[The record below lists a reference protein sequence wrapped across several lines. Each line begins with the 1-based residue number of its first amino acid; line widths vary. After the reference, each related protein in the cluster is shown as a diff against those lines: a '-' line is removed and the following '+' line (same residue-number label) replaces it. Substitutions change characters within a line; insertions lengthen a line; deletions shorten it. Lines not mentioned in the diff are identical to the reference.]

1 MTSRWRKRGVRVHAF
16 AVVACALVLVGGA
29 QNATAQGDSSFDSVR
44 VSKPLFTWRDGALA
58 AGFVGLTGAMFHYD
72 RSIALRL
79 QHSSAQQNGFLK
91 SASKDFEFAGTTG
104 AIVASAGAYA
114 VGRLGGWDNASDL
127 GLHEIEAIGVSGVVT
142 TVLKD
147 VVGRARPYVSAD
159 TNPHD
164 FRSGRSLIGGGD
176 DYVSFP
182 SGHATVAFAAA
193 AVATSESQRW
203 WPQGVWVVAPVM
215 YGGATLVGLSRMYNN
230 AHWASDIVAGA
241 AIGTFAGLKVVRFN
255 HGDRETLVDRWLLG
269 MNVLPAPG
277 GGVGV
282 GWSFAP

>member
-1 MTSRWRKRGVRVHAF
+1 MTSRRGKRGTRVGAF
-16 AVVACALVLVGGA
+16 AVLGCALVLLGSA
-29 QNATAQGDSSFDSVR
+29 QNATAQSDSGFDSVR

-58 AGFVGLTGAMFHYD
+58 AGFVGLTGAMSHYD
-72 RSIALRL
+72 RSIAVRL

-91 SASKDFEFAGTTG
+91 RASKDFEFAGTTG
-104 AIVASAGAYA
+104 AIVASVGTYA
-114 VGRLGGWDNASDL
+114 VGRLGGWGNASDL

-147 VVGRARPYVSAD
+147 VVERARPYVSAD
-159 TNPHD
+159 TNPHQ
-164 FRSGRSLIGGGD
+164 FRSGSPFGNHGD

-203 WPQGVWVVAPVM
+203 WPRGVWVVAPVM
-215 YGGATLVGLSRMYNN
+215 YGGATAVGLSRMYNN

-241 AIGTFAGLKVVRFN
+241 AIGTLAGLKVVRYN
-255 HGDRETLVDRWLLG
+255 HSGRETLVDRWLLG
-269 MNVLPAPG
+269 MSVLPAPG